1 MKNEL
6 LGSWKLVSAVYE
18 RNGRLAYPFGK
29 DPVGLL
35 VYDDVGNMT
44 VQIMQRNYADLASS
58 RTQTS
63 KAGRAA
69 FEGYLG
75 YFGTYEINEAEKIVT
90 HRVQGSTLAHW
101 VGTLQI
107 RAYEFESGQLKL
119 STTATT
125 DEEKGAV
132 AVLVWELI
140 T

>member
-6 LGSWKLVSAVYE
+6 IGSWKLVSAVYE
-18 RNGRLAYPFGK
+18 RNGRIAYPFGK
-29 DPVGLL
+29 DPIGLL
-35 VYDDVGNMT
+35 VYDNVGNMT
-44 VQIMQRNYADLASS
+44 VQIMQRNYAVISS
-58 RTQTS
+58 PRMQAS

-69 FEGYLG
+69 FDGYLG
-75 YFGTYEINEAEKIVT
+75 YFGTYEINEAERIVM
-90 HRVQGSTLAHW
+90 HRVLGSTLAHW

-125 DEEKGAV
+125 DEEKGAI
-132 AVLVWELI
+132 AVLVWERI